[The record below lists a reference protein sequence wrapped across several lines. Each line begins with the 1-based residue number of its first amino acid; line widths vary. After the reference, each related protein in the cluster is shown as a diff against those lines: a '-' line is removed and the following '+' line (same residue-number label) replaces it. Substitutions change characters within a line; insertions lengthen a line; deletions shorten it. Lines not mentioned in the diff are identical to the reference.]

1 MVLDLDDPQQ
11 QLSPARRAL
20 PHQYGTLFSSDTGND
35 LRDNGLLKLLY
46 VVKFGFLPH
55 LRILYLSDNKL
66 QDASVLAL
74 DCAAQAVQDRSLGGA
89 AHWLWVEE
97 EGVMSRQ
104 RAFQHSCA
112 GAGVSPVP
120 ASLGRRAGAE
130 VRDSGEE

>member
-1 MVLDLDDPQQ
+1 MVLGLDDPQQ

-74 DCAAQAVQDRSLGGA
+74 IVQDRSLGRA
-89 AHWLWVEE
+89 AHWLWGEE
-97 EGVMSRQ
+97 EGLMSRQ
-104 RAFQHSCA
+104 RAFQHGCA

>member
-1 MVLDLDDPQQ
+1 MVLGLDDPQQ

-20 PHQYGTLFSSDTGND
+20 PHQYGILFSSNTGND

-74 DCAAQAVQDRSLGGA
+74 IAL
-89 AHWLWVEE
+89 L
-97 EGVMSRQ
+97 RQ
-104 RAFQHSCA
+104 CKIAPS
-112 GAGVSPVP
+112 
-120 ASLGRRAGAE
+120 AE
-130 VRDSGEE
+130 LHIGCGQRKRE